1 MAETFVSLKEASEL
15 SGKSVQTLR
24 RAIKSKKIKAR
35 KRKTPQGYNFLVNQG
50 SIIEFYKLK
59 EKLFDRKQKGLKDDL
74 GSQVDSRM
82 TSQKAKKRSTKLFSF
97 AGNKY
102 VTPAD
107 LAKFNTAFKGF
118 VRQSN
123 KDREEMLC
131 LIKAFQDKVMILENQ
146 VKLLESG
153 SHKKWYQF
161 WR

>member
-24 RAIKSKKIKAR
+24 RAIKSRKIKAKR
-35 KRKTPQGYNFLVNQG
+35 KKTPQGYNFLINQ
-50 SIIEFYKLK
+50 SSVIDFYKLK

-82 TSQKAKKRSTKLFSF
+82 TSQKAKKRSTKLFAF
-97 AGNKY
+97 TGNKY

-107 LAKFNTAFKGF
+107 LAKFNKAFKEF
-118 VRQSN
+118 VKQSS
-123 KDREEMLC
+123 KEREEMFC
-131 LIKAFQDKVMILENQ
+131 LIKAFQEKMIVLENQ